1 MTASAVTWPASGF
14 KSYITIVL
22 LLQEFF
28 PPCLNLASS
37 RQLAEFLCSTANQA
51 AHGAALLTRLH
62 MEQLRTQST
71 LYAVWYLVFLLDNL
85 RENKRP
91 RGVIYSVQK
100 QHVTTNMQTPLLN
113 TKKESTIP
121 KKEIACSFE
130 IERNAA
136 DEYILSYSTR
146 W

>member
-1 MTASAVTWPASGF
+1 
-14 KSYITIVL
+14 
-22 LLQEFF
+22 
-28 PPCLNLASS
+28 
-37 RQLAEFLCSTANQA
+37 
-51 AHGAALLTRLH
+51 

-71 LYAVWYLVFLLDNL
+71 LYAVWYSVFLLDNL
-85 RENKRP
+85 RENRRP